1 MPRAKREFAVIG
13 LGTFGAAVAREL
25 SRFGNPVIGID
36 IAEHRVT
43 GLADMLERAIIADA
57 RDEAALR
64 EAGVGECAVVIIA
77 IGEELEANVLATM
90 NAKMLGVPSI
100 WAKANSRAHHRI
112 LSKLG
117 ADRVVQPEEEIGAH
131 VAQMLNTPDIRDYLS
146 LGNGFHIVNLQ
157 IPTGF
162 REQELAGLNLQ
173 ERHNLRC
180 LGVMR
185 GTEFRGDGS
194 TGCVLAEKDRM
205 LLLGRRDDLRD
216 FAARL

>member
-1 MPRAKREFAVIG
+1 MPNARREFAVVG

-25 SRFGNPVIGID
+25 AHFGNPVIGID
-36 IAEHRVT
+36 ISEQRVSALAER
-43 GLADMLERAIIADA
+43 LDRAIIADA
-57 RDEAALR
+57 RDEDALR
-64 EAGVGECAVVIIA
+64 EAGVGECAVVVIA

-90 NAKMLGVPSI
+90 NAKMLGVPKI

-117 ADRVVQPEEEIGAH
+117 ADRVVQPEEEVGTH

-157 IPTGF
+157 IPPGF
-162 REQELAGLNLQ
+162 LERDLAELQLEA
-173 ERHNLRC
+173 RHRLRC

-185 GTEFRGDGS
+185 GTEFRGDGA
-194 TGCVLAEKDRM
+194 TGCRLAEKDRM
-205 LLLGRRDDLRD
+205 LLLGRRDDLRN
-216 FAARL
+216 FAAQL